1 MNYKLGNSRRVA
13 DLGLTQEQSCPKCR
27 EVSAFPVYKNLNFEL
42 MAKPPFLTMRRY
54 TLPFAPIVCKALSSP
69 IKWVM
74 PMKREMN
81 GLYAA
86 ISLTCRIGTAHE

>member
-42 MAKPPFLTMRRY
+42 MAKPPFFDDAPVYFTFCPNCMQSFVIPHQMGHAYEKGDEWAVRSNQFDLPDRY
-54 TLPFAPIVCKALSSP
+54 RP
-69 IKWVM
+69 
-74 PMKREMN
+74 
-81 GLYAA
+81 
-86 ISLTCRIGTAHE
+86 